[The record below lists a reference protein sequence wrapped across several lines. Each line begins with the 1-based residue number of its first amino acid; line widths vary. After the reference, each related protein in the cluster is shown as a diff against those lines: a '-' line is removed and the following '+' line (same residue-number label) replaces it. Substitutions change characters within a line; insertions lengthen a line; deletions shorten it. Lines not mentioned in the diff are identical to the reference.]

1 MKVAIMQPYFFP
13 YIGYF
18 QLINAVDIFVLYDE
32 IEYTK
37 KGWINRNRLLKNGSD
52 ELFSLPLKKDS
63 DFLMI
68 NQRYLSDNWS
78 VDKKKLLNT
87 FNEAYRKAP
96 FFKETFIL
104 IEQCLNYSNINL
116 FHFLYESIKCICNHL
131 NIETKLVVSSTLD
144 FDNSLKAADKVLNI
158 CKVLKANEYIN
169 PIGGLELYNKD
180 FFKKDDIVLHF
191 LKAKN
196 VTYKQFENNFI
207 PFLSIIDVLMFNSI
221 EEVKKMIASEYEIL

>member
-18 QLINAVDIFVLYDE
+18 QLINAVDIFVIYDE

-78 VDKKKLLNT
+78 KDKKKLLNI
-87 FNEAYRKAP
+87 FNEEYRKAP

-104 IEQCLNYSNINL
+104 IEECLNCPNMNL
-116 FHFLYESIKCICNHL
+116 FDFLYESIKRICHYL
-131 NIETKLVVSSTLD
+131 NIKTKLVVSSTLD
-144 FDNSLKAADKVLNI
+144 FDNNLKSTDKVLNI
-158 CKVLKANEYIN
+158 CKTLKAIDYIN
-169 PIGGLELYNKD
+169 PIGGVELYDKY
-180 FFKKDDIVLHF
+180 FFKKNDIALHF
-191 LKAKN
+191 LKTKN
-196 VTYKQFENNFI
+196 VVYRQFENNFI
-207 PFLSIIDVLMFNSI
+207 PFLSIIDVLMFNSL
-221 EEVKKMIASEYEIL
+221 EEVKTMIASEYEIL

>member
-18 QLINAVDIFVLYDE
+18 QLINAVDVFVLYDE

-78 VDKKKLLNT
+78 KDKKKMLNT

-104 IEQCLNYSNINL
+104 IEDSLNYSNMNL
-116 FHFLYESIKCICNHL
+116 FDFLYETIKRICEHL
-131 NIETKLVVSSTLD
+131 NIETKIIVSSTLD
-144 FDNSLKAADKVLNI
+144 FDNNLKSADKVLNI
-158 CKVLKANEYIN
+158 CKILKANEYIN
-169 PIGGLELYNKD
+169 PIGGVELYNKV
-180 FFKKDDIVLHF
+180 FFKNKDIALHF

-196 VTYKQFENNFI
+196 VVYKQFENNFI
-207 PFLSIIDVLMFNSI
+207 PFLSIIDVLMFNST